1 MCLSQGKV
9 MAPAGMFLS
18 TSAIGNCGKT
28 GSKDLS
34 PQEWRQWW
42 RRWRRGWQ
50 EPGRTLVEL
59 ERWNKS
65 FLATA
70 LQHQNRG
77 PSLYYGPDK
86 QKIPREI
93 NVWMLRSSCIW
104 KWKQEWVDLFE
115 LPKVKQ
121 TWPSSHS
128 ALFAKYSKFW
138 EVPFNCSWWVI
149 ILHCC

>member
-1 MCLSQGKV
+1 

-18 TSAIGNCGKT
+18 TSGAAIGNCGKT

-42 RRWRRGWQ
+42 RREWQ

-77 PSLYYGPDK
+77 LPLYYGPDK

-93 NVWMLRSSCIW
+93 DV
-104 KWKQEWVDLFE
+104 
-115 LPKVKQ
+115 
-121 TWPSSHS
+121 
-128 ALFAKYSKFW
+128 
-138 EVPFNCSWWVI
+138 
-149 ILHCC
+149 